1 MGDLPDRLATNAS
14 SLGRRYLTG
23 RPDPLGR
30 RLCLTWGLARA
41 VTPWVMALVGI
52 APTQVATPRECVLLK
67 TMNRDEPAETQ
78 RSVEGRWPFDLEVTV
93 AKNIRWLREG
103 RGITQQQLGSDL
115 SLSGFGMHQMT
126 VAQLEAAVK
135 PLRLNEVAAIAA
147 YFELP
152 IEALWRQAGDEI
164 LSRTGDGL
172 GAAQAADVEQ
182 MAADYYTQQRIER
195 LRDK

>member
-1 MGDLPDRLATNAS
+1 MS
-14 SLGRRYLTG
+14 
-23 RPDPLGR
+23 
-30 RLCLTWGLARA
+30 
-41 VTPWVMALVGI
+41 
-52 APTQVATPRECVLLK
+52 
-67 TMNRDEPAETQ
+67 RDEQAQTRVSE
-78 RSVEGRWPFDLEVTV
+78 EARWPIDLEVTV

-126 VAQLEAAVK
+126 VAQLEAGVK

-152 IEALWRQAGDEI
+152 VEALWRQGGDGV
-164 LSRTGDGL
+164 LSITVDDGL

-182 MAADYYTQQRIER
+182 MAADYYTQQRVER

>member
-1 MGDLPDRLATNAS
+1 
-14 SLGRRYLTG
+14 
-23 RPDPLGR
+23 
-30 RLCLTWGLARA
+30 
-41 VTPWVMALVGI
+41 
-52 APTQVATPRECVLLK
+52 
-67 TMNRDEPAETQ
+67 MNRDRQAETQ
-78 RSVEGRWPFDLEVTV
+78 GSVDARWPIDLEVTV
-93 AKNIRWLREG
+93 AKSIRSLREG

-126 VAQLEAAVK
+126 VARLEAGVK

-152 IEALWRQAGDEI
+152 IEALWQAGGEI
-164 LSRTGDGL
+164 LSKTGDDGL

-182 MAADYYTQQRIER
+182 MAADYYTQQRVER